1 MTDFFLKAKHWMLF
15 IPIALPTLLSY
26 FGQAVFSTEMQQW
39 TNEMQSSGGEMD
51 FTPPDLSDYSSY
63 VYGYLLLLLVSGIVQ
78 LGWQW
83 TMGND
88 LQDRVPE
95 GTKLN
100 QSAFQVT
107 LAVSGLFLLLTCFA
121 FFWGFDFVASNL
133 SDWVDNPPGDEEGK
147 ALAFGFLKWF
157 GLFMAFGL
165 IAFGCQIYNVIH
177 VGKTLK
183 SIELGRPARGGEF
196 AGYAILSYL
205 LIIGVWI
212 LQPKVNRLEATGEME
227 APQEGVW

>member
-15 IPIALPTLLSY
+15 IPIALPTILSY
-26 FGQAVFSTEMQQW
+26 GAQAVYGAELQQWSAEMQ
-39 TNEMQSSGGEMD
+39 TSGGD
-51 FTPPDLSDYSSY
+51 FNFTPPDLYDYSAY
-63 VYGYLLLLLVSGIVQ
+63 VYGYLLLLLVSGITQ

-107 LAVSGLFLLLTCFA
+107 LAVSGLFLLMTCFA
-121 FFWGFDFVASNL
+121 FYQGFDFVASNL
-133 SDWVDNPPGDEEGK
+133 SGWIDNPPEEEEGME
-147 ALAFGFLKWF
+147 LAMTFLKWF
-157 GLFMAFGL
+157 GLYMVFGM

-183 SIELGRPARGGEF
+183 SIELGRPAKGGEF

-212 LQPKVNRLEATGEME
+212 LQPKVNRLVETGQME
-227 APQEGVW
+227 VPREGVW